1 MPEMRRIKSDVTM
14 FVSPWAMNGRGMR
27 LSGAASLTV
36 ALSLTSAASLDQM
49 GSASGLTATLEK
61 VGPVNSA
68 GIRPLPPLRLELALS
83 HRPGFD
89 FTGRS
94 NFLDS
99 GKHQTTE
106 AEVTQ
111 KTLLAVAYLD
121 FA

>member
-27 LSGAASLTV
+27 SGAASLAV